1 MELTSA
7 SFSNEQPI
15 PEEFAFA
22 RRDPVRRV
30 RLSNN
35 RNPDLR
41 WSDVPEKCKSLA
53 LIVVDPDAPTVPDDV
68 NKEGR
73 TIAADLPRADFHHWV
88 MVDLP
93 RSCSGITAGECS
105 DGVTARGKTKPLNPS
120 GAPAARQGQSDFT
133 GWFAGDPEMAGTY
146 LGYDGPGPPWN
157 DERVHRYHF
166 KLYALDVDHCPVEG
180 DFNAADVKRAIQ
192 GHVLAEATLTGNYT
206 LNPALQPIS
215 G

>member
-1 MELTSA
+1 MELKSA

-22 RRDPVRRV
+22 RCDPVQRV

-41 WSDVPEKCKSLA
+41 WSGVPEACKSLA
-53 LIVVDPDAPTVPDDV
+53 LILVDPDAPTVPDDV

-73 TIAADLPRADFHHWV
+73 TVAADLPRADFHHWA
-88 MVDLP
+88 MVDIP
-93 RSCSGITAGECS
+93 RSCTGITAGECS

-133 GWFAGDPEMAGTY
+133 SWFAGDPEMAGTY

-157 DERVHRYHF
+157 DERVHHYHF
-166 KLYALDVDHCPVEG
+166 KLYALDVDRCPVEG
-180 DFNAADVKRAIQ
+180 NFTAADVKKAID
-192 GHVLAEATLTGNYT
+192 GHVLAEATLTGTYT
-206 LNPALQPIS
+206 LNPALQPVS
-215 G
+215 R